1 MATFPGR
8 RWLPLL
14 ILFLVGLLMAAGCGG
29 DRVAEPRIRIERAW
43 ARPAPGPAADSAIGL
58 GENSR
63 GGGNSAAYF
72 TVINDGGAADTLTG
86 VSTDVADEV
95 SLHRSLTEAGIARM
109 LPVAR
114 VGVPAG
120 GRLEFRPGG
129 YHVMLM
135 GVTRDLRVGASVRLE
150 LHFRESGV
158 VIVDA
163 GVREAPP
170 R

>member
-1 MATFPGR
+1 MATMPGR
-8 RWLPLL
+8 RLLPLL
-14 ILFLVGLLMAAGCGG
+14 PLFLVGFLMAAGCGS

-43 ARPAPGPAADSAIGL
+43 ARPAPGPAADSASGARKT
-58 GENSR
+58 ST

-109 LPVAR
+109 VPVAR
-114 VGVPAG
+114 AGVPAG
-120 GRLEFRPGG
+120 GRLEFRPGD

-150 LHFRESGV
+150 LHFRKSGV

-163 GVREAPP
+163 RVRQAAP